1 MKQNRGEYSIM
12 KLKKAL
18 EIINWYSQMILIDKA
33 QTLDNMDGTEIE
45 YLEESVERIREFL
58 EDIK

>member
-1 MKQNRGEYSIM
+1 MKQNRGEHSIM

>member
-1 MKQNRGEYSIM
+1 M